1 MILDCKSCRGSIHIL
16 DSPKLFKDFKPCRWI
31 EECIHLFGYD
41 VRIFANRSCEKV
53 RTLKKWQT
61 NFAKSKSSERLVRD
75 SFYEVQKRRLV
86 CQERSEEHTSELQ
99 P

>member
-31 EECIHLFGYD
+31 EECIHLFAYA
-41 VRIFANRSCEKV
+41 VRIFATRPRHTA
-53 RTLKKWQT
+53 RTLHKWPT

-75 SFYEVQKRRLV
+75 SFYEVPKRRLV
-86 CQERSEEHTSELQ
+86 WQEIANSANSLK
-99 P
+99 